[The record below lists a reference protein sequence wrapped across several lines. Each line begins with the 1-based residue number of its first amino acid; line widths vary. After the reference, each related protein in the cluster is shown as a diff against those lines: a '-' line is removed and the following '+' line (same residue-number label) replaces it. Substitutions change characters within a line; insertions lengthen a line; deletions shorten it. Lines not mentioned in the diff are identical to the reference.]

1 MKTALSA
8 RYFPSALASGISSML
23 LTILY
28 HVINGWLCGIEAS
41 ANLAPQSSRAKNG
54 GCIFMYGGKNILKVS
69 IL

>member
-1 MKTALSA
+1 
-8 RYFPSALASGISSML
+8 ML